1 MNKLILN
8 TIKKFNM
15 LSDGDTVLLAVSGGA
30 DSMLMLD
37 FFDSNKELLGI
48 QIKVAHVEHG
58 IRGQESI
65 NDAEFVKRCCDKRG
79 IEFHILSIDAVK
91 EAKEA
96 GESVEAYSR
105 KRRYEF
111 FDTIACDKIA
121 TAHNLTDNVET
132 IIFRMARGTGIKG
145 ICGIPPVRGRII
157 RPLIEIPSKDIRLY
171 CDSNTISYRID
182 STNSDTVYSRN
193 KIRND
198 ILPLLEMLNCD
209 YENQFSSFINDINE
223 DNRFIENTVNEV
235 YKDTFIQDKLL
246 IEKLEHCDISIRKRV
261 IKKYFKSYGY
271 ILDRLHLCQVSNL
284 ASKSGKVQI
293 SGNIFAVSD
302 KKYLRIAD
310 FDSKENH
317 FEFVSQILNINEF
330 NANHIDFFCDYD
342 KIIGNVAVRARL
354 AGDHIHPAGRGCS
367 KSLKKLFNELSIPV
381 EDRNGIGVVCDD
393 KGVIGI
399 AGYCCDERVKID
411 NQTKNVIAIK
421 FLLED

>member
-8 TIKKFNM
+8 TIRKFNM
-15 LSDGDTVLLAVSGGA
+15 LSDGNTVLLAVSGGA

-37 FFDSNKELLGI
+37 FFDSNKELLGV
-48 QIKVAHVEHG
+48 QIKVAHIEHG

-65 NDAEFVKRCCDKRG
+65 NDADFVKNYCDKKG
-79 IEFHILSIDAVK
+79 IEFHILSIDAVS
-91 EAKEA
+91 EAKKA
-96 GESVEAYSR
+96 GMSVEEYSR
-105 KRRYEF
+105 NRRYEF

-132 IIFRMARGTGIKG
+132 VIFRMARGTGIKG
-145 ICGIPPVRGRII
+145 ICGIPPVRGKII
-157 RPLIEIPSKDIRLY
+157 RPLIELNSKDIRVY
-171 CDSNTISYRID
+171 CDNNNIAYRID

-198 ILPLLEMLNCD
+198 ILPLLESLNSD
-209 YENQFSSFINDINE
+209 YECQFSSFINDINE
-223 DNRFIENTVNEV
+223 DNSFIENAVSKAYESAII
-235 YKDTFIQDKLL
+235 KDKLL
-246 IEKLEHCDISIRKRV
+246 IEKLNCCDISIKKRI
-261 IKKYFKSYGY
+261 IKRYFKSHGY
-271 ILDRLHLCQVSNL
+271 TLDRLHLCQVNNL
-284 ASKSGKVQI
+284 TLKSGKIQI

-310 FDSKENH
+310 FDSEESD

-330 NANHIDFFCDYD
+330 KSNNIDFYCDYD
-342 KIIGNVAVRARL
+342 KIIGSVTVRARL
-354 AGDHIHPAGRGCS
+354 AGDYIYPAGRGCR
-367 KSLKKLFNELSIPV
+367 KSLKKFFNEHSIPV
-381 EDRNGIGVVCDD
+381 EKRNNVGIVCDD
-393 KGVIGI
+393 NGVIGI